1 MEDYETSDHFTRRNK
16 MSKDIGRGV
25 SLSAEARAALPSLDN
40 FMSHQNPTSG
50 EFSLDL
56 VLEKCLDLTF
66 PQKARKLFLDK
77 TNAYVKHCT
86 TAPPPGEEDKRKPHQ
101 MKKSATLG
109 RVTLGERSEERN
121 TYGMFEEQHI
131 DGMIGIFITMGLTKK
146 VRMRKHWSRSAHDNY
161 PLVQKCMSRDVFE
174 LLYCRFLHCS
184 DPNAPERLLPDGEEN
199 PDYDSKWHIR
209 ELEEILNTAWAAN
222 VECDNWLS
230 YDEQMIKTVSKYSS
244 KVSFYCPAKP
254 IKHGEHAHAFE
265 SLSHERGLRE

>member
-1 MEDYETSDHFTRRNK
+1 MLPSWSTPLYCRLSTTKKKEATNPKRKKKSKSRKSPPPELEEESGDEEVVWTERGMEDYETSDHFTRRNK

-56 VLEKCLDLTF
+56 ILEKCLDLTF

-131 DGMIGIFITMGLTKK
+131 DGMIASCITMGPTKK
-146 VRMRKHWSRSAHDNY
+146 VRMRKH
-161 PLVQKCMSRDVFE
+161 
-174 LLYCRFLHCS
+174 
-184 DPNAPERLLPDGEEN
+184 
-199 PDYDSKWHIR
+199 
-209 ELEEILNTAWAAN
+209 
-222 VECDNWLS
+222 
-230 YDEQMIKTVSKYSS
+230 
-244 KVSFYCPAKP
+244 
-254 IKHGEHAHAFE
+254 
-265 SLSHERGLRE
+265 